1 MREINHRFCIAPMMQ
16 CTDIHDR
23 YLFRLITKKSIL
35 YTEMVTTGAIIHGE
49 CIEQLRFNDLVEH
62 PVAVQL
68 GGSDPKDL
76 AACAKICDAMGYDE
90 INLNVGCPSERV
102 QKGAFGACLMKEPTL
117 VSECI
122 EAMQEVTTL
131 PVTVKCR
138 IGVDDNDDYEFLHN
152 FTESIMNP
160 LMQTLIVHARV
171 AILKGLSP
179 RQNRSVPPLKY
190 DHVYQLKKDFPNLEI
205 VINGG
210 IQNINESIQHLNE
223 VDGVMLGRS
232 AYDNPMIT
240 SQVDELIFNASPQIC
255 DRKKILN
262 SYLLYCLEQNGLG
275 HSYSRTLKH
284 VFGINKGMP
293 HARKYRKLILET
305 MQQNNLQNNLEDLV
319 SLV

>member
-1 MREINHRFCIAPMMQ
+1 
-16 CTDIHDR
+16 
-23 YLFRLITKKSIL
+23 
-35 YTEMVTTGAIIHGE
+35 MVTTGAIIHGE

-68 GGSDPKDL
+68 GGSDPEDL
-76 AACAKICDAMGYDE
+76 ATCAKICDEMGYDE

-102 QKGAFGACLMKEPTL
+102 QKGAFGACLMKEPKL
-117 VSECI
+117 VAECI
-122 EAMQEVTTL
+122 EAMQEVTNL

-138 IGVDDNDDYEFLHN
+138 IGVDDNDDYKFLHH

-160 LMQTLIVHARV
+160 LMKTLIVHARV

-190 DHVYQLKKDFPNLEI
+190 DHVYQLKRDFPNLEI

-210 IQNINESIQHLNE
+210 IQNIDESIQHLNE

-240 SQVDELIFNASPQIC
+240 SQVDELIFNTAPQIC

-262 SYLLYCLEQNGLG
+262 SYLFYCLEQNDLG

>member
-210 IQNINESIQHLNE
+210 IQNIDESIQHLNE

-262 SYLLYCLEQNGLG
+262 SYLLYCLEQNDLG

-305 MQQNNLQNNLEDLV
+305 MQKNNLQSNLEDLI